1 MFRLL
6 GPLVLAAGDDE
17 VAPATRKQRQMLAVL
32 LLDCNKPVS
41 LDRLSEELWGDSPP
55 RSAVANLRSY
65 ASTLRADLERAGVS
79 AQRLTTVRNGY
90 LLRVESGERDL
101 DRCEDLASQAAT
113 AFRKRDFAEAGRLLG
128 EALALWRGPA
138 FADVEASPTLTA
150 RIHGIDERR
159 LDLFEDLV
167 EAHVR
172 VGDARAMIMQLREH
186 LAAHPLRERAHG
198 QLMRVLYAQG
208 DAAAALQA
216 YQNAREILDAELG
229 LDPGPDLT
237 RLQQA
242 ILRREPIVDE
252 RPAAVVVPRQLPADI
267 TNLVGRGAELK
278 ALRMSGAGVRAVHG
292 SGGVGKSALIIRL
305 AHELAVDFPDGQL
318 YVDLQG
324 SNPRLTPLQP
334 AQVLGRF
341 VRALAPSVTDIP
353 AEPAETA
360 SHFRSLAAGRRILII
375 LDNAIDATQ
384 IRPLLPGTPSCAV
397 LVTSRRALTALD
409 DAEHL
414 PLDVLGHADALALLG
429 PAAVVEEAAARRLAE
444 ICGGLPLALRIVAAR
459 LKARPDWSI
468 ADVVSRLEDERMRL
482 DELHVDDLEVRA
494 SIEASYRALDDRA
507 ARAFRMA
514 GLIRVPRLSA
524 PALAAA
530 LGVSVDIAAATGDEL
545 VQARLLEADKAGY
558 RLHDLV
564 RLFAAER
571 ATTQELEEERQA
583 ALHRVC
589 VYYLGTVRR
598 ATELHYGHI
607 APVNEAF
614 AGPEG
619 TDLVTIGSA
628 VEANTW
634 LENEWPGVTAAAVQ
648 AGEALRTRTYPA
660 QLIRATMHYM
670 IRRFNLN
677 DLRVLGEL
685 ALAACDATDYSSRA
699 PALAAFATIERRSGD
714 IETAR
719 LRYQES
725 IDAWRQSGD
734 LTGLAAA
741 LNGLGLLEHAAGNLD
756 DAMRLFRACREV
768 LSQTGDLRMERFLLT
783 NVSEVLAE
791 QGRHREVID
800 VVRTALR
807 SARRDPS
814 QGFKMVAF
822 EVLGRSYAQVGEPA
836 RALRCFGRSLRLAT
850 SIDDVYLRRNALLGR
865 AATYLR
871 LNRPD
876 LTIEDAE
883 RVRGEAAET
892 GDVYRHAASLRLLCQ
907 AFILIGPPD
916 LAKLYRRQAELLFK
930 RLDRPYERQVEAFLA
945 GDDLTLPRP
954 T

>member
-1 MFRLL
+1 
-6 GPLVLAAGDDE
+6 
-17 VAPATRKQRQMLAVL
+17 
-32 LLDCNKPVS
+32 
-41 LDRLSEELWGDSPP
+41 
-55 RSAVANLRSY
+55 
-65 ASTLRADLERAGVS
+65 
-79 AQRLTTVRNGY
+79 
-90 LLRVESGERDL
+90 
-101 DRCEDLASQAAT
+101 
-113 AFRKRDFAEAGRLLG
+113 
-128 EALALWRGPA
+128 
-138 FADVEASPTLTA
+138 
-150 RIHGIDERR
+150 
-159 LDLFEDLV
+159 
-167 EAHVR
+167 
-172 VGDARAMIMQLREH
+172 
-186 LAAHPLRERAHG
+186 
-198 QLMRVLYAQG
+198 
-208 DAAAALQA
+208 
-216 YQNAREILDAELG
+216 
-229 LDPGPDLT
+229 
-237 RLQQA
+237 
-242 ILRREPIVDE
+242 
-252 RPAAVVVPRQLPADI
+252 
-267 TNLVGRGAELK
+267 
-278 ALRMSGAGVRAVHG
+278 
-292 SGGVGKSALIIRL
+292 
-305 AHELAVDFPDGQL
+305 
-318 YVDLQG
+318 
-324 SNPRLTPLQP
+324 
-334 AQVLGRF
+334 
-341 VRALAPSVTDIP
+341 
-353 AEPAETA
+353 
-360 SHFRSLAAGRRILII
+360 
-375 LDNAIDATQ
+375 
-384 IRPLLPGTPSCAV
+384 
-397 LVTSRRALTALD
+397 
-409 DAEHL
+409 
-414 PLDVLGHADALALLG
+414 
-429 PAAVVEEAAARRLAE
+429 
-444 ICGGLPLALRIVAAR
+444 
-459 LKARPDWSI
+459 
-468 ADVVSRLEDERMRL
+468 
-482 DELHVDDLEVRA
+482 
-494 SIEASYRALDDRA
+494 
-507 ARAFRMA
+507 
-514 GLIRVPRLSA
+514 
-524 PALAAA
+524 
-530 LGVSVDIAAATGDEL
+530 
-545 VQARLLEADKAGY
+545 
-558 RLHDLV
+558 
-564 RLFAAER
+564 
-571 ATTQELEEERQA
+571 
-583 ALHRVC
+583 
-589 VYYLGTVRR
+589 
-598 ATELHYGHI
+598 
-607 APVNEAF
+607 
-614 AGPEG
+614 
-619 TDLVTIGSA
+619 
-628 VEANTW
+628 
-634 LENEWPGVTAAAVQ
+634 
-648 AGEALRTRTYPA
+648 
-660 QLIRATMHYM
+660 MHYM